1 MSDQHLTD
9 DLLQRFA
16 DGDLSAAHAASASQH
31 LEHCT
36 QCTQAHARLQAL
48 HRVMLVAANHSA
60 EGVDFEALYRRIER
74 GTREAPEPGLL
85 ERLSLWWRELVEHQ
99 PGRLLVPAGALAI
112 AAAVIIST
120 RTSDPKPKEIL
131 VQRDTTTAQPAQ
143 APSTPD
149 ESANA
154 LAMASAGSEVVQVD
168 FGDGTGTVYEI
179 ALADGVSTPV
189 VWINDEQ

>member
-1 MSDQHLTD
+1 MSDQHLAD

-31 LEHCT
+31 LEHCA

-48 HRVMLVAANHSA
+48 HRVIAVAADHSA

-74 GTREAPEPGLL
+74 GTREAPEPGFL

-99 PGRLLVPAGALAI
+99 PGRLLVPAGAFAI
-112 AAAVIIST
+112 VVAVLVST
-120 RTSDPKPKEIL
+120 RTTDPKPKEIL
-131 VQRDTTTAQPAQ
+131 VHKDTTATQPAQ
-143 APSTPD
+143 APDTVED
-149 ESANA
+149 TENA